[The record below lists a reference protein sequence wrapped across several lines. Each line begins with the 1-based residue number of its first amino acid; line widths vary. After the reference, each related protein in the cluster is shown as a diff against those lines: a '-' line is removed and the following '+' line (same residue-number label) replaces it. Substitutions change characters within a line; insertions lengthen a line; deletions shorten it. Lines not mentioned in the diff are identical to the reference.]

1 MDLYISLLSIFFAFL
16 LGYYNWNINRKSIYL
31 SGFIIVF
38 AIYAL
43 IHYYLLM
50 GDSVFWLAILYN
62 NTAPILYLAGPL
74 LYFYVKGTL
83 SDRSKPQLKDWFHL
97 IPTAINLI
105 SVIPYLLTPFDYKL
119 DLAQKLIDNALVART
134 ITVGLYP
141 NVINAVARPILLTIY
156 CIACAVMIYQFSLKM
171 KTNDRIPKRQ
181 SHIILKWLVLFLA
194 IIVTIAINFTY
205 ITYLFWGETNPDI
218 PKLST
223 GVPIMIV
230 GFCFLLIPLS
240 LIFFPEILY
249 GIPEVERNKKDY
261 SITLEAT
268 SEASIELKNEF
279 QNEPKTEEST
289 LRKEEGHSNKEIELK
304 FVELSQSILD
314 YIKESEIYLNPN
326 FSMEELSRAMNV
338 PKHHLYYCFNSVL
351 KIKLTK
357 IRAELRVE
365 YAKKLIEKGLLDS
378 LTIDA
383 VASIAGF
390 SSRSSFQSNFK
401 DEVGISPGEY
411 LKNIS

>member
-1 MDLYISLLSIFFAFL
+1 M
-16 LGYYNWNINRKSIYL
+16 
-31 SGFIIVF
+31 
-38 AIYAL
+38 
-43 IHYYLLM
+43 
-50 GDSVFWLAILYN
+50 
-62 NTAPILYLAGPL
+62 
-74 LYFYVKGTL
+74 
-83 SDRSKPQLKDWFHL
+83 
-97 IPTAINLI
+97 
-105 SVIPYLLTPFDYKL
+105 
-119 DLAQKLIDNALVART
+119 
-134 ITVGLYP
+134 
-141 NVINAVARPILLTIY
+141 
-156 CIACAVMIYQFSLKM
+156 
-171 KTNDRIPKRQ
+171 
-181 SHIILKWLVLFLA
+181 
-194 IIVTIAINFTY
+194 
-205 ITYLFWGETNPDI
+205 
-218 PKLST
+218 
-223 GVPIMIV
+223 MIV

-289 LRKEEGHSNKEIELK
+289 LRKEEGHANKEIELK

-326 FSMEELSRAMNV
+326 FSMEELSRAMNI

-365 YAKKLIEKGLLDS
+365 YAKNLIEKGLLDS